1 MATNTQTSQEM
12 DFKRYFC
19 EKYFQKNTYQFD
31 INYVDVV
38 LQKNNKPIM
47 YIEFKHIL
55 TNEKDVES
63 ALAQI
68 VLTNKI
74 QQNILSKLAIVYKD
88 KDNNDNLI
96 FIDCSDDSIMYHNDI
111 NWNKE
116 KRSNP
121 SDDAVTHIY
130 NRIKNHL
137 IIYTN
142 DEIFGFYKSL
152 ISQKDLSIN
161 ITVKNFNTVYNEW
174 KNEIEF
180 KESTENEQELI
191 CLFFVDILNNTKYEN
206 KVKNDLL
213 KNPVSFEGTD
223 LNYYKISTFQNDI
236 AFIYQGKRTIL
247 WTIKDSEKYH
257 NFWLKYHRPPEEN
270 EFLKILERSAILYTY
285 NYRRTTGAEYT
296 PSCFVKLQN
305 DILFNDKSKL
315 NLNIDDFIF
324 FDPCCGVG
332 NLENDFGMDYKD
344 NCFLST
350 LEANDVEI
358 CKIKGFE
365 NVKQF
370 DFLDKDRI
378 KDFPLFMYK
387 GDFLNVSEIAKIKEK
402 KLVIIMNPP
411 YYNKKGVKNNLAIE
425 FFKKCLKLKP
435 DFIVFYYMTESFFR
449 DEIKHYLKS
458 KYTIVSHVMCDAKST
473 FQLSEWPIS
482 QIIFSKEKLD
492 NIYANKYDIKTGAN
506 VFIDRY
512 KVNKENSLLDY
523 VKSYTYNNSRKNL
536 IKSIEIEIKKNAYGM
551 VLGQWS
557 YLQNVINIGNG
568 GIEREKFKITTKNLK
583 YCLISKGLNFNTHAK
598 YFEYNDYVYR
608 GKFSNIS
615 EELQN
620 DAIMFSLFYKGN
632 FFSNKLPNKRNF
644 LMPFTKEE
652 LKGFGFITNDFN
664 TLLRQQSDILGETDT
679 KEFDFRI
686 WLQQFKFSNEALA
699 LKSAAL
705 NIFKYYHKHYKN
717 TNPNDSFYDITNT
730 IMKKNSS
737 QFKSLD
743 SEKDT
748 RINKIKTTKGTR
760 GFGRNTI
767 KSVIKNEDDLKM
779 FYDFFDKRDILAK
792 KINKQLVEQGLLL
805 WERENIY

>member
-1 MATNTQTSQEM
+1 
-12 DFKRYFC
+12 
-19 EKYFQKNTYQFD
+19 
-31 INYVDVV
+31 
-38 LQKNNKPIM
+38 
-47 YIEFKHIL
+47 
-55 TNEKDVES
+55 
-63 ALAQI
+63 
-68 VLTNKI
+68 
-74 QQNILSKLAIVYKD
+74 
-88 KDNNDNLI
+88 
-96 FIDCSDDSIMYHNDI
+96 
-111 NWNKE
+111 
-116 KRSNP
+116 
-121 SDDAVTHIY
+121 
-130 NRIKNHL
+130 
-137 IIYTN
+137 
-142 DEIFGFYKSL
+142 
-152 ISQKDLSIN
+152 
-161 ITVKNFNTVYNEW
+161 
-174 KNEIEF
+174 
-180 KESTENEQELI
+180 
-191 CLFFVDILNNTKYEN
+191 
-206 KVKNDLL
+206 
-213 KNPVSFEGTD
+213 
-223 LNYYKISTFQNDI
+223 
-236 AFIYQGKRTIL
+236 
-247 WTIKDSEKYH
+247 
-257 NFWLKYHRPPEEN
+257 
-270 EFLKILERSAILYTY
+270 
-285 NYRRTTGAEYT
+285 
-296 PSCFVKLQN
+296 
-305 DILFNDKSKL
+305 
-315 NLNIDDFIF
+315 
-324 FDPCCGVG
+324 
-332 NLENDFGMDYKD
+332 
-344 NCFLST
+344 
-350 LEANDVEI
+350 
-358 CKIKGFE
+358 
-365 NVKQF
+365 
-370 DFLDKDRI
+370 
-378 KDFPLFMYK
+378 
-387 GDFLNVSEIAKIKEK
+387 
-402 KLVIIMNPP
+402 MNPP

-536 IKSIEIEIKKNAYGM
+536 IKSIETEIKKNAYGM

-615 EELQN
+615 EELQS
-620 DAIMFSLFYKGN
+620 DAIMFSLFYIGN

-644 LMPFTKEE
+644 IMPFTKEE